1 MQGTSGAA
9 SVPIFKIHPA
19 IGIARVGDA
28 DADHYFI
35 GPETPGVPANW
46 DFGSGQ
52 FLPFKQGV
60 AIKRQ
65 AARFRIWEYVQQ
77 NGQIIP
83 AREITLD
90 DVQSITWTVHLAN
103 RKASFY
109 QFNGQVGAPDNFKS
123 NPLLRNASMTSNR
136 AQLDIDEGSKAIT
149 AAKGVP
155 SQPVEFK
162 NSKAAIPIETLGQLR
177 TDEHGRLLVIGG
189 KGKAASPNNAPLVH
203 FANNDHW
210 FDDTSDGPVT
220 ATITLK
226 PTQPGGQPQHV
237 VAEGAWVVVAPPDFA
252 PAIGNIV
259 TLYDTLYDMAVR
271 ELTIPLVSGKPVNG
285 IYGPYQY
292 QSASGTLLQSKGL
305 KRLLELN
312 TAWQQNGGKAPAHLN
327 PSFTDEI
334 FPILFHAYSTRWVF
348 QPLQHHHE
356 LFNAAH
362 WMQLADNS
370 TSGPAASLRAT
381 IFGRLR
387 NPDAPNQ
394 LNQPV
399 DFAMPRIFG
408 DDYDHPDHPQHFL
421 SLTRTQY
428 ATMDHWQRGDFQ
440 NDWNP
445 PHPPTVPPQEQI
457 TPEGLDR
464 AALENCA
471 GGGFHPGIE
480 VSWLIRKKEIFS
492 EPFRIK
498 QGASLPPGPLK
509 VNAGFFSQQMG
520 VPWQAD
526 SHSCLRELYQ
536 GHSFAWWP
544 GQRPDDVYLSAAD
557 VAAGKMVSWTRSLD
571 GSFADMVNKWSTLH
585 FVVKNGD
592 VYIEQ

>member
-1 MQGTSGAA
+1 MQGTSGATT
-9 SVPIFKIHPA
+9 PIFKIHPA

-28 DADHYFI
+28 DPDHYFI

-46 DFGSGQ
+46 DFSSKQ
-52 FLPFKQGV
+52 FLPFKQGPN
-60 AIKRQ
+60 IKRQ
-65 AARFRIWEYVQQ
+65 AARFRIWEYTQQ
-77 NGQIIP
+77 NGQIVP
-83 AREITLD
+83 LREITLD

-109 QFNGQVGAPDNFKS
+109 QFNGQVGASDNFKS
-123 NPLLRNASMTSNR
+123 NPPLRNAGVTSNR
-136 AQLDIDEGSKAIT
+136 GQLEIDEGAKAIT
-149 AAKGVP
+149 ATKGTP
-155 SQPVEFK
+155 SQLVEFK
-162 NSKAAIPIETLGQLR
+162 NSKASIPIETLGQLH
-177 TDEHGRLLVIGG
+177 TDDHGRLLVIGG
-189 KGKAASPNNAPLVH
+189 KGKAASPNNAPLTH

-220 ATITLK
+220 ATITLN
-226 PTQPGGQPQHV
+226 PAQPGGQPQQV

-252 PAIGNIV
+252 PAIGNLV
-259 TLYDTLYDMAVR
+259 TLYDALYDIAVR
-271 ELTIPLVSGKPVNG
+271 ELTIPMVSGKPVNA
-285 IYGPYQY
+285 IYGEYQY
-292 QSASGTLLQSKGL
+292 QSATGTLLHSKGL

-312 TAWQQNGGKAPAHLN
+312 TAWKQNASKAQIS
-327 PSFTDEI
+327 PSFTEEI
-334 FPILFHAYSTRWVF
+334 FPILFHAYSMRWVF
-348 QPLQHHHE
+348 QPLQGHHL
-356 LFNAAH
+356 LFDDSH
-362 WMQLADNS
+362 WKMLADNS

-394 LNQPV
+394 PNQPI
-399 DFAMPRIFG
+399 DFAMPRVFG
-408 DDYDHPDHPQHFL
+408 DDYDHPDSPLHFL

-428 ATMDHWQRGDFQ
+428 ALMSEWQRGHFQ
-440 NDWNP
+440 SDWI
-445 PHPPTVPPQEQI
+445 PPTMPTQELI

-526 SHSCLRELYQ
+526 SHSCLREMYA
-536 GHSFAWWP
+536 GHPFAWWP
-544 GQRPDDVYLSAAD
+544 GQRPDDVYLSEAD
-557 VAAGKMVSWTRSLD
+557 VKAGKMVSWTRSLN

-585 FVVKNGD
+585 FVVKEGA